1 MQQGEFCPQKEQGML
16 ESKPGGREML
26 KEVWGSGGGRV
37 WQEPGTGNRWG
48 THVAGTWNQKVEAL
62 PDSPSSPPPTVT
74 KQTPTPTQRQEG
86 HQSPGRRWSS
96 GQEIQVP
103 ESRSVLALP

>member
-16 ESKPGGREML
+16 ETKQGGREML
-26 KEVWGSGGGRV
+26 KEVQGGGRM
-37 WQEPGTGNRWG
+37 WQEPGKGYSWG

-62 PDSPSSPPPTVT
+62 PDSPSSPPPAVT
-74 KQTPTPTQRQEG
+74 KQTPTPTQQQER
-86 HQSPGRRWSS
+86 HQSPGRRWRS

-103 ESRSVLALP
+103 EPRSVLALP